1 MIVLTKIASPITNI
15 NNYLKIY
22 SKLKSSFLKIKK
34 NIINPKKNLTAFKEK
49 KMLALSIILKNKLK
63 IRYEI
68 TVTKKIISPTVY
80 R

>member
-1 MIVLTKIASPITNI
+1 TNI
-15 NNYLKIY
+15 TKYLKIY